1 MTHFTADILY
11 LFPPSSQIKKTSSSN
26 HIAPIQH
33 LAKTIAWPLLS
44 DEKAFQVLSP
54 FQHYCFFASFIVAHI
69 VLLLSFSR
77 SLLLSCLVL

>member
-44 DEKAFQVLSP
+44 DEKAFQVLYP
-54 FQHYCFFASFIVAHI
+54 FIIVSCFSHHGSYFLVSFF
-69 VLLLSFSR
+69 LSLVRF
-77 SLLLSCLVL
+77 SCLVL